1 MLNPAS
7 TLSPHHHIPDDT
19 PPHLPC
25 DRVSSTRPKVITYY
39 SDVFQKAIGF
49 CNFDK
54 VLAKMKQ
61 VAQPTLKINYF
72 GQDPMQDPGE
82 MSTMPKKRRKTT
94 PLQQPERFGDVVH
107 LDILYRYGTAIG
119 GYQYTL
125 WFVDRRSK
133 YIEQYPLKSLES
145 DKLIKSLR
153 LFRRDMGDRYPDKI
167 IGDRNFNR
175 IGGQVAADL
184 EGINEYR
191 EEKYQSVLT
200 GATAVR

>member
-1 MLNPAS
+1 M
-7 TLSPHHHIPDDT
+7 
-19 PPHLPC
+19 
-25 DRVSSTRPKVITYY
+25 
-39 SDVFQKAIGF
+39 FQKSIGF
-49 CNFDK
+49 CNVDK
-54 VLAKMKQ
+54 LIAKMKQ
-61 VAQPTLKINYF
+61 FAQPTLKINDF

-107 LDILYRYGTAIG
+107 FDILYGYRTAIG

-125 WFVDRRSK
+125 WFVVRRSK

-167 IGDRNFNR
+167 IGDRDFNR
-175 IGGQVAADL
+175 IGGQVAAAL
-184 EGINEYR
+184 
-191 EEKYQSVLT
+191 
-200 GATAVR
+200 